1 MMYRSQLLTLGLFLI
16 FSYTLSAQVVEK
28 RIATIILKDGSELVG
43 EVILENDVQLVLES
57 QSLGKVNILRQEIT
71 LVAYGVAFEG
81 KAWRETLDDVRNI
94 VGPGTGYNL
103 PKGRGYYQNYMLF
116 VNEIYYGITDNFSLG
131 LGVEL
136 VTLFDFFIDFP
147 TVGIFPKYTIPIAE
161 NKASVGLGAILL
173 STPDTRSA
181 FDLNIFYGAFTY
193 GPRGRNISFG
203 LGYVMNEGELNSAPV
218 FSIGAQYRVSS
229 GMALTAE
236 SWFGRPMSGGAFSAG
251 VRLIGKRRTS
261 WDISLVGVA
270 FDGEAVVSPLP
281 LVGLTVPF

>member
-1 MMYRSQLLTLGLFLI
+1 MYKSRLLTLCFFLM
-16 FSYTLSAQVVEK
+16 FSLALSAQVAEK
-28 RIATIILKDGSELVG
+28 RIATVILKDGSELVG
-43 EVILENDVQLVLES
+43 EVILENDVQVVLES
-57 QSLGKVNILRQEIT
+57 QSLGKVNILRQEIN
-71 LVAYGVAFEG
+71 LIAYGVAFEG

-131 LGVEL
+131 AGVEL
-136 VTLFDFFIDFP
+136 VSLFDFFIDFP
-147 TVGIFPKYTIPIAE
+147 TVGIFPKFTIPVVE
-161 NKASVGLGAILL
+161 NKAHFGLGAILL

-193 GPRGRNISFG
+193 GPRGRNVSFG
-203 LGYVMNEGELNSAPV
+203 LGYVMNEGEVNSAPV

-229 GMALTAE
+229 GVALTTE
-236 SWFGRPMSGGAFSAG
+236 SWFGQPMSGGAFSAG

-270 FDGEAVVSPLP
+270 VDGDVVVSPFP
-281 LVGLTVPF
+281 LVGLTAPF